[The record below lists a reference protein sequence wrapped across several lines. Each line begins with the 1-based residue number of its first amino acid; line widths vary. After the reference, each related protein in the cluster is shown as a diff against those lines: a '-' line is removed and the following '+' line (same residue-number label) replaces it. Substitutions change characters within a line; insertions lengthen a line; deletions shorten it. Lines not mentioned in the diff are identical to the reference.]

1 MRKIIFIILLL
12 FVFTFIFTSEVS
24 AQVVINE
31 FMPDASTEWI
41 EFHNAS
47 SSAEYIK
54 NYWIDDDSDFNNDSG
69 SSSKELLTN
78 LNISNIAFPYFEM
91 SSFLNNGGDHVVLFT
106 PDGTFVDQYVYDS
119 NPGDDVSIGRN
130 PDSTGA
136 FTILET
142 PTKGS
147 ANSGPK
153 STPTPEP
160 TSASDPTSVP
170 VSTEASTPVPT
181 VIVAATK
188 RPTMTPRPVVK
199 NDEDDDRE
207 DILGL
212 RGELMASPSPE
223 SEEEGKKKF
232 PFMAGLFLFG
242 GTGLIGVA
250 GFTFFK
256 NKKKEYNKNSKKER
270 SDGFNKIEIKGNDRK
285 ESS

>member
-1 MRKIIFIILLL
+1 MWFKYIFF
-12 FVFTFIFTSEVS
+12 FVIFAFTFPSEVS

-31 FMPDASTEWI
+31 FVPDASTEWV

-54 NYWIDDDSDFNNDSG
+54 SYWLDDDSDFTNDSG
-69 SSSKELLTN
+69 SSSKKQLTN
-78 LNISNIAFPYFEM
+78 INISNVTFPFFEM
-91 SSFLNNGGDHVVLFT
+91 SSFLNNGGDYVVLFA
-106 PDGTFVDQYVYDS
+106 PDGTFIDQYVYDS
-119 NPGDDVSIGRN
+119 SPGYDVSIGRS
-130 PDSTGA
+130 PDSTGS

-153 STPTPEP
+153 FTPTPESTSTPNP
-160 TSASDPTSVP
+160 TSTPIPTS
-170 VSTEASTPVPT
+170 SSTPKPT
-181 VIVAATK
+181 VTATATK

-199 NDEDDDRE
+199 KDEGDNKE

-223 SEEEGKKKF
+223 SEEEVKKKF

-250 GFTFFK
+250 GYTFIK
-256 NKKKEYNKNSKKER
+256 NKKKEYNKDSKKER
-270 SDGFNKIEIKGNDRK
+270 SDGFNKIEIKGNDNK

>member
-1 MRKIIFIILLL
+1 MRNIISFLLCVL
-12 FVFTFIFTSEVS
+12 VLIFVSISEVS

-31 FMPDASTEWI
+31 FMPDASTEWV

-69 SSSKELLTN
+69 SSSKKQLTN
-78 LNISNIAFPYFEM
+78 LNISNVAFPYFEM
-91 SSFLNNGGDHVVLFT
+91 ASFLNNGGDYVVLFA
-106 PDGTFVDQYVYDS
+106 PDGTFVDQYVYYS

-153 STPTPEP
+153 STPTPE
-160 TSASDPTSVP
+160 STSVP
-170 VSTEASTPVPT
+170 TPTPAPTSLATLEPT
-181 VIVAATK
+181 VIAAATK
-188 RPTMTPRPVVK
+188 RPIMTPRPVVK
-199 NDEDDDRE
+199 KDEDDDRE
-207 DILGL
+207 DVLGL
-212 RGELMASPSPE
+212 RDGLVASPTPE
-223 SEEEGKKKF
+223 SEEVKKKF

-250 GFTFFK
+250 GFTFIK
-256 NKKKEYNKNSKKER
+256 NKKKEYNKDSKKKR
-270 SDGFNKIEIKGNDRK
+270 NDGFNKIEIKRNDSK
-285 ESS
+285 KSS